1 MGTYETDGEGC
12 GGERGRERGVERN
25 EVHNGRERER
35 EEEEKGKGASESLEK
50 ATTTTVTEETV
61 KSVLK
66 RIV

>member
-12 GGERGRERGVERN
+12 DGERGREREEWRGMKCTMD
-25 EVHNGRERER
+25 ER

-61 KSVLK
+61 KSVLE